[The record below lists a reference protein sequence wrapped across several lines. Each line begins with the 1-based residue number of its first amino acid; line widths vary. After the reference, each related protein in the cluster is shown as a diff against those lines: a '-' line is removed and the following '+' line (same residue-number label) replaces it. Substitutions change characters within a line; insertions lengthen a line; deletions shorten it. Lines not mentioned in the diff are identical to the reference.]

1 MLFFGC
7 CWLSFVGVVM
17 CVLMFIFV
25 CMVMNIYDDFK
36 IRKIIYK
43 NVGPSTHIWRFL
55 NQQLFLGGF
64 GFCVSSIQVCNLFE
78 SSLQSGNFL
87 VRFESEILWT
97 LNVVI
102 CSSSDV
108 RRLEPLRGTYRG
120 PVGHGIA

>member
-1 MLFFGC
+1 MLFFCC

-43 NVGPSTHIWRFL
+43 NVGPSTHIWMFL
-55 NQQLFLGGF
+55 NRQLFLGGF
-64 GFCVSSIQVCNLFE
+64 GFCPHEGVSSIQVCNLFE

-108 RRLEPLRGTYRG
+108 RR
-120 PVGHGIA
+120 

>member
-1 MLFFGC
+1 
-7 CWLSFVGVVM
+7 M

-43 NVGPSTHIWRFL
+43 NVGPSTHIWMFL
-55 NQQLFLGGF
+55 NPQLFLGGF
-64 GFCVSSIQVCNLFE
+64 GFCPHEGVSSIQVCNLFE
-78 SSLQSGNFL
+78 SSLRSGNFL
-87 VRFESEILWT
+87 VCFESEILWT

-108 RRLEPLRGTYRG
+108 RR
-120 PVGHGIA
+120 